1 MGDKSAI
8 QWTDATWGQFV
19 ADRDAAFLSLDRA
32 QVEEFARKYGI
43 DMSTNDEV
51 FWASVHKGRTAA
63 KNLPTEARRES
74 KRWLLERGYSSFD
87 DGDI

>member
-8 QWTDATWGQFV
+8 QWTDATLEEF
-19 ADRDAAFLSLDRA
+19 ARERDAAFLSLDRA
-32 QVEEFARKYGI
+32 QIEAFAAKYGI
-43 DMSTNDEV
+43 ALSRHDEV

-63 KNLPTEARRES
+63 KHLPTEARAES